1 MTVTEIV
8 LAILI
13 GVFFMHYL
21 LTLHRVRKMKESV
34 TRASNLA
41 IEAIARAEV
50 NELFNKFSKTMIDK
64 ALKEIID
71 VQRKEQQKS

>member
-8 LAILI
+8 LAVLI
-13 GVFFMHYL
+13 GGLCVLYL
-21 LTLHRVRKMKESV
+21 LNIRRVRKLETKV